1 MITIV
6 STQYRLIQS
15 DGNGGYAYS
24 FKASYSPAGRMGSKL
39 IAIHNTVS
47 DLLFGYNHKTFSH
60 QPRTIYDPIEGTLE
74 CYWDAN
80 GNLSQIIGCK
90 SNKARLH
97 DWDEENRL
105 RFVLGEKYAGYYGYD
120 AKGERVYKLTGT
132 SGIEQVN
139 AGYSYSNAVFDD
151 IVLYPNPYIVITPK
165 GYTKHYYAGAERIAT
180 VLGGGGIEHRKYPV
194 VSLDKQHDNDIIN
207 AFNLNYKNYDPFNHE
222 KRLSDPLPTATTDG
236 NTLPE
241 LDYQCNAIVLEHL
254 DILSKQDILLG
265 IITKNCTEHS
275 DEKEIFYFHGDHL
288 GSASWITETNGKP
301 IQYIHYAP
309 YGEII
314 DNQQLTNYDERY
326 KFTGKKRDAESGY
339 DYFGARYYASPFSF
353 WLSVDPLA
361 DKYPAITPYAY
372 CTWNPMKNKDPNG
385 KWVESL
391 WDVANVAMGAVSF
404 NSNVQKGNIGGAI
417 VDGVGILI
425 DVSAAALPLVPAGAG
440 SAIKAYRAADNSGDV
455 GKVAN
460 KIRQAVMRGIQS
472 EKRVLK
478 DMGLTKNTSKIASK
492 TNSGKPIN
500 VIPDAIQDGVM
511 YEVKDTKAVYNT
523 SQIQGEY
530 NAAKEAG
537 YDFKIVTGEKTHVSL
552 KIPSDVE
559 IIRRSDLGPQ

>member
-15 DGNGGYAYS
+15 DGNGGFAYT
-24 FKASYSPAGRMGSKL
+24 FKARYSPSGRMSSKSMTANNL
-39 IAIHNTVS
+39 VGN
-47 DLLFGYNHKTFSH
+47 LRFGYDRKSFTH
-60 QPRTIYDPIEGTLE
+60 QPRTIHDPTEGTME

-180 VLGGGGIEHRKYPV
+180 VLGGGGFEDQKYPV

-207 AFNLNYKNYDPFNHE
+207 AFYLNYKNYDPFNHE

-241 LDYQCNAIVLEHL
+241 LDYQCNSIVLEHL
-254 DILSKQDILLG
+254 DILSKQDMLLG

>member
-1 MITIV
+1 M
-6 STQYRLIQS
+6 
-15 DGNGGYAYS
+15 
-24 FKASYSPAGRMGSKL
+24 
-39 IAIHNTVS
+39 
-47 DLLFGYNHKTFSH
+47 
-60 QPRTIYDPIEGTLE
+60 
-74 CYWDAN
+74 
-80 GNLSQIIGCK
+80 
-90 SNKARLH
+90 
-97 DWDEENRL
+97 
-105 RFVLGEKYAGYYGYD
+105 
-120 AKGERVYKLTGT
+120 
-132 SGIEQVN
+132 
-139 AGYSYSNAVFDD
+139 
-151 IVLYPNPYIVITPK
+151 
-165 GYTKHYYAGAERIAT
+165 
-180 VLGGGGIEHRKYPV
+180 LGGGGFENQKYPV
-194 VSLDKQHDNDIIN
+194 VSLDTQHDNDIIN

-309 YGEII
+309 YGEFI
-314 DNQQLTNYDERY
+314 DNQRTIDYDERY
-326 KFTGKKRDAESGY
+326 KFTGKERDSESGY

-361 DKYPAITPYAY
+361 DKYPAISPYAY

-530 NAAKEAG
+530 RAAKNAG
-537 YDFKIVTGEKTHVSL
+537 YDFKIVTGEKTHVSSN
-552 KIPSDVE
+552 IPSDVE